1 MQKYWGRFLL
11 SLLTFLSCSFCIMT
25 PSNIFA
31 SSFYCSSESVKTDD
45 LRDLLDDLEEPPVRL
60 SATPHSGSSSVQ
72 GGSSRCSGPHLAGT
86 SVPQGMAT
94 AATLRLASIHGP
106 VLAQE
111 GHH

>member
-11 SLLTFLSCSFCIMT
+11 NLVTFVSCSFCI
-25 PSNIFA
+25 NIFA
-31 SSFYCSSESVKTDD
+31 SFYCSSESVKTDD

-72 GGSSRCSGPHLAGT
+72 GGTSRCSGPHIAGT

-94 AATLRLASIHGP
+94 AATLRLASVHGP